1 MTWTPN
7 FCIIH
12 LFDLGH
18 HQFVKISIA
27 KELVDKRHKWA
38 TDLEKPLSSAK
49 SKFTKY
55 VAYRK
60 EKLEW
65 QLLFHKDW
73 ISAKKLKKLDIG
85 KPNLDIDFPENI
97 KLNEVVLMYWTP
109 LVGLRRRSKMNE
121 VTCHFIHRPLRSHR
135 KGAVQIGLFV
145 FRIFLSPE
153 KWGRRKGAQ
162 SAFSLTVFSEVRET

>member
-12 LFDLGH
+12 LFELGH
-18 HQFVKISIA
+18 NQFVKISIA
-27 KELVDKRHKWA
+27 MELVDKRHKWA

-49 SKFTKY
+49 SKSTKD

-145 FRIFLSPE
+145 FSYIFYHQRNEVEE
-153 KWGRRKGAQ
+153 KAHKAP
-162 SAFSLTVFSEVRET
+162 FH

>member
-12 LFDLGH
+12 LFEIGH

-49 SKFTKY
+49 SKSTKY

-73 ISAKKLKKLDIG
+73 ISAKKSKKLDIE

-97 KLNEVVLMYWTP
+97 KLNEVVLMY
-109 LVGLRRRSKMNE
+109 
-121 VTCHFIHRPLRSHR
+121 
-135 KGAVQIGLFV
+135 
-145 FRIFLSPE
+145 
-153 KWGRRKGAQ
+153 
-162 SAFSLTVFSEVRET
+162 